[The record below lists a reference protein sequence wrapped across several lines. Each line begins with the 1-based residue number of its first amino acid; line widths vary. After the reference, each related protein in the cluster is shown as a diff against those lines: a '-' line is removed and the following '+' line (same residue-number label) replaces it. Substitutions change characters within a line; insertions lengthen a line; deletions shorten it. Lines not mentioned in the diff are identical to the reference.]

1 MPTAGKLVAAVL
13 FGALA
18 WYTSILV
25 IGFME
30 VGTAPPSY
38 ALVNAV
44 IGAAMG
50 WIVAGKRARG
60 TWMNAVSYGIT
71 ATLALIF
78 WWLFLHSFY
87 DMIQNALRGL
97 YGSDATLAV
106 VAVFG
111 LMLEHAMYMNN
122 STVITTFLAGA
133 VVCGLITEWF
143 ARRFN

>member
-18 WYTSILV
+18 WYVSQLV

-30 VGTAPPSY
+30 VGTAPPRY

-44 IGAAMG
+44 IGAAVG
-50 WIVAGKRARG
+50 WIVAGSRARG
-60 TWMNAVSYGIT
+60 PWMGAVSYGLT
-71 ATLALIF
+71 ATLAMIF

-87 DMIQNALRGL
+87 NMIIKAMRGL

-106 VAVFG
+106 VDVFG
-111 LMLEHAMYMNN
+111 LMLEHAMLMNH
-122 STVITTFLAGA
+122 SVVITTFVAGA
-133 VVCGLITEWF
+133 VICGLITEWF